1 MNIVKNIL
9 LIFFSFLVILFF
21 LELVL
26 RISGDSPRIDNLGR
40 SSDPIIYKND
50 NNIGWVH
57 KTGKYQFKP
66 WSNEGKITNFTIEKD
81 GSRKNSVQKNSGANI
96 LFFGGSLTQGW
107 AVDDEETFTKYF
119 QELNKDFRV
128 LNYGVGGYG
137 GYQSLKL
144 QKKNSKNLDTIHH
157 IVYGFIDHHEVRNVA
172 AGSWMYLLNKY
183 STRGHVSVP
192 YGSIENGQLKE
203 NPPIKYIKIPLSEYS
218 ALIAKIEKRLMK
230 LKSNKREKD
239 QFEISKL
246 IITEMSNHAKQL
258 NSKFSVLMLDSSE
271 ESLSKYSIFF
281 KEEKINFIHCPFPPN
296 EIVKGEG
303 HPNSAG
309 HKEVANCLNENFIK

>member
-40 SSDPIIYKND
+40 SSDPIIYKKD

-281 KEEKINFIHCPFPPN
+281 KEEKINFIHCPFPSN

>member
-1 MNIVKNIL
+1 MSIVKNIL
-9 LIFFSFLVILFF
+9 LIFFSFLVVLFF

-26 RISGDSPRIDNLGR
+26 RISGNSPRIDNLGR
-40 SSDPIIYKND
+40 SGDPIIYKND
-50 NNIGWVH
+50 NKIGWVH
-57 KTGKYQFKP
+57 KTGIYQFKP

-81 GSRKNSVQKNSGANI
+81 GSRTNSVQKNSGANV

-107 AVDDEETFTKYF
+107 AVDDEETFTKHF

-144 QKKNSKNLDTIHH
+144 QKKISKNFDTIHH

-183 STRGHVSVP
+183 STRGHVLVP

-258 NSKFSVLMLDSSE
+258 NSKFSVLMLDSNE

-281 KEEKINFIHCPFPPN
+281 KEEKINFMHCPFPSN
-296 EIVKGEG
+296 EVVKGEG
-303 HPNSAG
+303 HPNNVG
-309 HKEVANCLNENFIK
+309 HKIVADCLNENFIK

>member
-1 MNIVKNIL
+1 M
-9 LIFFSFLVILFF
+9 ILFF

-107 AVDDEETFTKYF
+107 AVDDEETFTKHF

-144 QKKNSKNLDTIHH
+144 QKKISKNLDKIYH

-271 ESLSKYSIFF
+271 ESLSKYSNFF
-281 KEEKINFIHCPFPPN
+281 KKKRKLTLYTVHFPQMR
-296 EIVKGEG
+296 
-303 HPNSAG
+303 
-309 HKEVANCLNENFIK
+309 L

>member
-81 GSRKNSVQKNSGANI
+81 GSRTNSVQKNSGANV

-107 AVDDEETFTKYF
+107 AVDDEETFTKHF

-144 QKKNSKNLDTIHH
+144 LKKISKNLDTIHH

-183 STRGHVSVP
+183 STRGHVLVP

-281 KEEKINFIHCPFPPN
+281 KEEKINFIHCPFPSN

>member
-9 LIFFSFLVILFF
+9 LIFFSFLMILFF
-21 LELVL
+21 LELII

-40 SSDPIIYKND
+40 IDDPIIYRNENK
-50 NNIGWVH
+50 IGWVH

-81 GSRKNSVQKNSGANI
+81 GSRTNSVQKNSGANV

-107 AVDDEETFTKYF
+107 AVDDEETFTKHF

-144 QKKNSKNLDTIHH
+144 QKKISKNLDKIYH

-239 QFEISKL
+239 QFKISKL

-271 ESLSKYSIFF
+271 ESLTKYSIFF
-281 KEEKINFIHCPFPPN
+281 KKEKINFIHCPFPPN

>member
-9 LIFFSFLVILFF
+9 LIFFSFLMILFF

-26 RISGDSPRIDNLGR
+26 RISGDRPRIDNLGR
-40 SSDPIIYKND
+40 SDDPIIYRNENK
-50 NNIGWVH
+50 IGWVH

-81 GSRKNSVQKNSGANI
+81 GSRTNSVQKNSGANV

-107 AVDDEETFTKYF
+107 AVDDEETFAKYF

-144 QKKNSKNLDTIHH
+144 QKKISKNLDTIHH

-183 STRGHVSVP
+183 STRGHVLVP

-230 LKSNKREKD
+230 LKSSKREKD